1 MVNGGCLCG
10 AVRFRVEAD
19 LRDPIACH
27 CKQCRQV
34 SGHFFSAVPAPKA
47 AVRFERDEGLRWYR
61 HTGIAERGFCGRC
74 GSTLFWRGDEGPDV
88 MVAMGSLD
96 ETGGLK
102 LSGHYWVDF
111 MGDYYDIDDGLPLHE
126 GLKT

>member
-1 MVNGGCLCG
+1 MTGGGCLCE
-10 AVRFRVEAD
+10 AVRFRVDAD

-27 CKQCRQV
+27 CKQCRQQ
-34 SGHFFSAVPAPKA
+34 SGHFFSAVAAPKT
-47 AVRFERDEGLRWYR
+47 AVSFERDEGLCWYR
-61 HTGIAERGFCGRC
+61 HTDIATRGFCRRC

-88 MVAMGSLD
+88 MVAMGALD

-111 MGDYYDIDDGLPLHE
+111 MGDYYDIDDGLPQHE
-126 GLKT
+126 GMET